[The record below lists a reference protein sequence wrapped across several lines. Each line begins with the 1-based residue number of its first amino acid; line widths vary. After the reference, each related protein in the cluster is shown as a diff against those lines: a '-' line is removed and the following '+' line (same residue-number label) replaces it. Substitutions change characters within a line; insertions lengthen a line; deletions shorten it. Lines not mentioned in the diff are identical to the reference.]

1 MVMKFPLKR
10 WSRGCKG
17 VLKLQVFSA

>member
-1 MVMKFPLKR
+1 MHRFPQKR

-17 VLKLQVFSA
+17 VLKLQLFSA